1 MRTTTLCL
9 CLSLPLISL
18 AGDGMAHAAKR
29 RPAAP
34 AFAPAARTIDAKS
47 EPVAAADTPVR
58 PAGMIMS
65 LPAPTGSAVPEL
77 KPLERIAAANKAAI
91 QEPRT
96 DGYIN
101 AIQIY
106 PYLEGYLFRLYAAP
120 DRVTDIT
127 LQGGEQLI
135 AISAGDTTRWIIGN
149 THSGAGANQKVHIL
163 VKPQIAGLKTNL
175 VIATDRRTYHL
186 QMESTPATAMAAL
199 SWRYPQDELLAI
211 QAAAKTADAVAPTAE
226 DVALDRVN
234 FSYTITG
241 AKPAWRPLRAFDD
254 GARVYIQFPAGMKT
268 SEAPPL
274 FIVGKAGKA
283 QLVNYRLSRDYYI
296 VEGLFAVAELRLGEK
311 PQAIVRITAERKGG
325 GRHD

>member
-1 MRTTTLCL
+1 
-9 CLSLPLISL
+9 
-18 AGDGMAHAAKR
+18 MAHTAKR

-34 AFAPAARTIDAKS
+34 AFVPAARTIDAKS
-47 EPVAAADTPVR
+47 VSAALADTPVR

-65 LPAPTGSAVPEL
+65 LPAPIGSAVPEL
-77 KPLERIAAANKAAI
+77 KPLDRIAAANKAAI

-120 DRVTDIT
+120 DRVTDIA

-149 THSGAGANQKVHIL
+149 THSGAGADQKVHIL
-163 VKPQIAGLKTNL
+163 VKPQVAGLKTNL

-186 QMESTPATAMAAL
+186 QMESTPTTAMAAL

-211 QAAAKTADAVAPTAE
+211 QAAAKTAEAVAPTAE
-226 DVALDRVN
+226 GIALDRVN
-234 FSYTITG
+234 FGYTITG
-241 AKPAWRPLRAFDD
+241 ANPAWRPLRAFDD
-254 GARVYIQFPAGMKT
+254 GALVYIQFPAGMKT

-274 FIVGKAGKA
+274 FVVGKGGKA
-283 QLVNYRLSRDYYI
+283 QLVNYRLSRDYYVI
-296 VEGLFAVAELRLGEK
+296 DGLFDVAELRLGET
-311 PQAIVRITAERKGG
+311 PQVIVRITARPGKAV
-325 GRHD
+325 RHD